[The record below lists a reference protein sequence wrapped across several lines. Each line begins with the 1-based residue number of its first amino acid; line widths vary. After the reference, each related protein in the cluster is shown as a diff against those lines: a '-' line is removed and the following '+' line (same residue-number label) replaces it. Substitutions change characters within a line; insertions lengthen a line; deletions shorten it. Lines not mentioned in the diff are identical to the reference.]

1 MSDPLLVPAG
11 CVAGGGGMVVPP
23 LYGPDGGGVVVA
35 GAALVPLG
43 LAYPG
48 TLLYGVVPLAGVVS
62 LLYGVA
68 GVDGE

>member
-1 MSDPLLVPAG
+1 
-11 CVAGGGGMVVPP
+11 MVVPP